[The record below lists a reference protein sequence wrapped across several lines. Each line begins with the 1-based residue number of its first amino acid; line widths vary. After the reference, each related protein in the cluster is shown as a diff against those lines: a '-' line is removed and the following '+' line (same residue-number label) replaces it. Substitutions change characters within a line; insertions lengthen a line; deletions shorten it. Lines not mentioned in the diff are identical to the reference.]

1 MQDYAPLDSLPSLA
15 IDSEI
20 VKPSAASEVCSVLLA
35 LNPRK
40 ASGPYG
46 LPCWLLRKYAVFL
59 AGPICDLLCCSF
71 NEQKFPF
78 LWKYTDVTHLSQEK
92 TVAIIT
98 KHVRPISFTPVISK
112 VAEGLIY
119 RSKSRES
126 CSSGY
131 SPNQFGTIPKSSTT
145 QASHLYGAYWA
156 KATDGNG
163 FAVRIVTLDSNVDDT
178 TLAEVVPKSG
188 NRSIQCFVTE
198 VEQWS
203 TRNKLYLNTNKCKEL
218 IIDFTK
224 SKHRFNSRPSIPKSS
239 S

>member
-46 LPCWLLRKYAVFL
+46 LPCWLLREYAVFL

-78 LWKYTDVTHLSQEK
+78 LWKYADVTHLSQEK
-92 TVAIIT
+92 PVAIIT

-112 VAEGLIY
+112 VAEELIY

-131 SPNQFGTIPKSSTT
+131 SPNQYAPSLWCILGESHRRKRFCSEDCNFG
-145 QASHLYGAYWA
+145 
-156 KATDGNG
+156 
-163 FAVRIVTLDSNVDDT
+163 
-178 TLAEVVPKSG
+178 E
-188 NRSIQCFVTE
+188 QCG
-198 VEQWS
+198 
-203 TRNKLYLNTNKCKEL
+203 RHNTGRGCSEIRK
-218 IIDFTK
+218 
-224 SKHRFNSRPSIPKSS
+224 
-239 S
+239 

>member
-1 MQDYAPLDSLPSLA
+1 MHRWTVFHRLLL
-15 IDSEI
+15 IRRLF
-20 VKPSAASEVCSVLLA
+20 KPSAASEVCSVLLA

-46 LPCWLLRKYAVFL
+46 LPRWLLREYAVFL
-59 AGPICDLLCCSF
+59 ARPICDLLCCSF

-78 LWKYTDVTHLSQEK
+78 LWKYADVTHLSQEK

-98 KHVRPISFTPVISK
+98 KHVRPISLTPVISK
-112 VAEGLIY
+112 VAELLIY

-163 FAVRIVTLDSNVDDT
+163 LG
-178 TLAEVVPKSG
+178 L
-188 NRSIQCFVTE
+188 
-198 VEQWS
+198 
-203 TRNKLYLNTNKCKEL
+203 
-218 IIDFTK
+218 
-224 SKHRFNSRPSIPKSS
+224 
-239 S
+239 